1 MMKVPTPRSSTHPGG
16 PRVRSLRSAPV
27 SVVADTIVRTVE
39 LGVTITD
46 AAVAGETTVVWCD
59 LLTDGPGR
67 CPGCGIAGIYRDT
80 VERRVTDVPVAGHPL
95 QLRVRVPR
103 YRCVHDGC
111 AREVF
116 AHDTSRL
123 ARPGWSTTR
132 RCAQFVLRRLM
143 LDRTTVAAV
152 ARELG
157 RSPGTPST
165 PSPSPPPASC
175 CWSPAL
181 PACEGCGSSGSTST
195 SGPIPAPP
203 SGRVRHRDH
212 RPHRCRGRSRRGTAA
227 RPGRG
232 PVSGGDEDWL
242 AARDQAFRDQVQIV
256 AMDGFGGYKNA
267 ATEALPDA
275 VTVMDPFH
283 VVALA
288 GAKLDL
294 CRQRV
299 QQDTL
304 GHRGRSGDP
313 LYRVRRTLRTRL
325 ALLTDRQRTRLEA
338 VFAAEEH
345 VAVEVTWWAYQ
356 QIIAAY
362 ADQDRQR
369 GKALLT
375 SVIDTLRAAV
385 PAGLEELA
393 TLGRTLH
400 RRRDDVLAYFTH
412 RASNGPTEAING
424 RLEALRRNALG
435 LPQPDQLP
443 HPVAAALRIPRTL
456 IPEEPLSGGPSVVGV
471 RCGCGRVRGVGRPR
485 RRGDGHVRCASAGRP
500 GSCGRARGG
509 WDGSWHPW

>member
-1 MMKVPTPRSSTHPGG
+1 MSQPTTLP
-16 PRVRSLRSAPV
+16 AQI
-27 SVVADTIVRTVE
+27 VADTIIRTVE
-39 LGVTITD
+39 LGVRITD
-46 AAVAGETTVVWCD
+46 AAVAGETTVVFAD
-59 LLTDGPGR
+59 LVVGKSGS
-67 CPGCGIAGIYRDT
+67 CPGCGVAGVFRDHA
-80 VERRVTDVPVAGHPL
+80 ERRVSDVPVVGHPL
-95 QLRVRVPR
+95 ELRVRVPR

-123 ARPGWSTTR
+123 ARPGASTTR
-132 RCAQFVLRRLM
+132 RCATFILRRLM
-143 LDRTTVAAV
+143 LDKTTVAAV

-157 RSPGTPST
+157 RSWDTVNDIAVAATSELLLTAG
-165 PSPSPPPASC
+165 PARLDGVEVIGVDEHK
-175 CWSPAL
+175 WAHVRGAQADGFVTVITDLTAVVAGQGPARL
-181 PACEGCGSSGSTST
+181 LDMVP
-195 SGPIPAPP
+195 
-203 SGRVRHRDH
+203 
-212 RPHRCRGRSRRGTAA
+212 GRSAA
-227 RPGRG
+227 AM
-232 PVSGGDEDWL
+232 SDWL
-242 AARDQAFRDQVQIV
+242 EARSQAFRDQVKIV

-267 ATEALPDA
+267 ATTALPDA

-325 ALLTDRQRTRLEA
+325 ALLTDRQRTRIEA
-338 VFAAEEH
+338 VFALEEH

-362 ADQDRQR
+362 ADENRAR
-369 GKALLT
+369 GKTLLAA
-375 SVIDTLRAAV
+375 VIDRLRTRL
-385 PAGLEELA
+385 PAGLDELA

-435 LPQPDQLP
+435 FRNLINYRIRSLL
-443 HPVAAALRIPRTL
+443 HCGALAL
-456 IPEEPLSGGPSVVGV
+456 
-471 RCGCGRVRGVGRPR
+471 
-485 RRGDGHVRCASAGRP
+485 
-500 GSCGRARGG
+500 
-509 WDGSWHPW
+509 

>member
-1 MMKVPTPRSSTHPGG
+1 
-16 PRVRSLRSAPV
+16 
-27 SVVADTIVRTVE
+27 
-39 LGVTITD
+39 
-46 AAVAGETTVVWCD
+46 
-59 LLTDGPGR
+59 
-67 CPGCGIAGIYRDT
+67 
-80 VERRVTDVPVAGHPL
+80 
-95 QLRVRVPR
+95 
-103 YRCVHDGC
+103 
-111 AREVF
+111 
-116 AHDTSRL
+116 
-123 ARPGWSTTR
+123 
-132 RCAQFVLRRLM
+132 M
-143 LDRTTVAAV
+143 LDRTTVAAI

-157 RSPGTPST
+157 RSWDTVNSIAVAATRELLLVAGPARLEGVRVIGVDEHKWAHTRTAAADGFVTVITDLTPVLAGHG
-165 PSPSPPPASC
+165 PARLLDVV
-175 CWSPAL
+175 A
-181 PACEGCGSSGSTST
+181 
-195 SGPIPAPP
+195 
-203 SGRVRHRDH
+203 
-212 RPHRCRGRSRRGTAA
+212 GRSAA
-227 RPGRG
+227 AMRN
-232 PVSGGDEDWL
+232 WL
-242 AARDQAFRDQVQIV
+242 DARDQAFRDHVQIV

-267 ATEALPDA
+267 ATEALPDS

-313 LYRVRRTLRTRL
+313 LYRVRRTLRTRH
-325 ALLTDRQRTRLEA
+325 ALLTDRQRTRIEA

-369 GKALLT
+369 GKTLLT
-375 SVIDTLRAAV
+375 TVIDRLRSGL

-435 LPQPDQLP
+435 FRNLINYRIRSLL
-443 HPVAAALRIPRTL
+443 HCGNLAL
-456 IPEEPLSGGPSVVGV
+456 
-471 RCGCGRVRGVGRPR
+471 
-485 RRGDGHVRCASAGRP
+485 
-500 GSCGRARGG
+500 
-509 WDGSWHPW
+509 